1 MLYPLKNQATDM
13 LKWDFWIILSTSGF
27 ALSWQYEYFFVVVF
41 ISFMYIMS
49 LYLPC
54 EVVTL

>member
-27 ALSWQYEYFFVVVF
+27 ALSCQYEYFLLLFLLVLWV
-41 ISFMYIMS
+41 
-49 LYLPC
+49 
-54 EVVTL
+54 